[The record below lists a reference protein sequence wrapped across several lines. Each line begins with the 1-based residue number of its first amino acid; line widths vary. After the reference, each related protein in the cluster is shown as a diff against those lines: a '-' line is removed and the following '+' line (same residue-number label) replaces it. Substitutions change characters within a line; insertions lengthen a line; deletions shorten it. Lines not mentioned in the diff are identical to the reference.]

1 MRISDWSSDV
11 CSSDLQDLL
20 LDVLRRIGGDDAILH
35 THRAHHSHGRHVADL
50 RDLLEHDRAI
60 EHRQAEAAVLLGHAH
75 SEHAEI
81 GEVLDVLP
89 REGAILVLHHPWL
102 EPVVRELA
110 NGLHHRDRKTT
121 RLNSS
126 HYCASRMPS
135 SA

>member
-60 EHRQAEAAVLLGHAH
+60 EHRQAEAAVFLGHAH

-89 REGAILVLHHPWL
+89 REDAILVLHHRS
-102 EPVVRELA
+102 EEHTSELQSLMSTPYA
-110 NGLHHRDRKTT
+110 VFCLTKKNK
-121 RLNSS
+121 
-126 HYCASRMPS
+126 
-135 SA
+135 